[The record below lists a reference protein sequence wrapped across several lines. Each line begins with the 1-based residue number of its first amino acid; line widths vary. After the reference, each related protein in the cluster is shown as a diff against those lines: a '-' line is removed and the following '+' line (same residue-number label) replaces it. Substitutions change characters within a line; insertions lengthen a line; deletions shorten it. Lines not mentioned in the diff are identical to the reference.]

1 MHYQPAYSTL
11 VNWLIFEL
19 SSGVS
24 EVPLYIWES
33 PMMVTLLKP
42 LTDLGETYPLS
53 AETFEPFS
61 RFNVYY
67 YTNV

>member
-1 MHYQPAYSTL
+1 
-11 VNWLIFEL
+11 
-19 SSGVS
+19 
-24 EVPLYIWES
+24 
-33 PMMVTLLKP
+33 MMVTLLKP